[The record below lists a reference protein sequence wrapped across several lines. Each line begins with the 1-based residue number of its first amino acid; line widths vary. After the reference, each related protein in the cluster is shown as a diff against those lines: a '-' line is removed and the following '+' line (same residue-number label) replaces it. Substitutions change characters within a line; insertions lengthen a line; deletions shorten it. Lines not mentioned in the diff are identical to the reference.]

1 MNMNLQLLNEV
12 TAFIW
17 AEADMLDHS
26 EYREWLNLWNEKG
39 IYIIPIDPNLT
50 DYENNLN
57 YAYDDNHMR
66 KLRVNMAVGRK
77 FDSPFENTG
86 NSTG

>member
-1 MNMNLQLLNEV
+1 MKIDLNLLSEV

-26 EYREWLNLWNEKG
+26 EHDTWLKLWNEKG
-39 IYIIPIDPNLT
+39 VYIIPIDPNLT

-57 YAYDDNHMR
+57 YAYDDHHMR
-66 KLRVNMAVGRK
+66 QLRVERL
-77 FDSPFENTG
+77 
-86 NSTG
+86 